1 MDRLQ
6 ADSILKSFGSL
17 DVLTDI
23 FISCEMGEVVGL
35 IGRNG
40 SGKSTLLKILF
51 GSLQADQK
59 YVKANDQRI
68 TTLADSTKYMKYLP
82 QENYLPKTIRIE
94 KLLNVFDGSL
104 EIEEFKS
111 DPLVADLIKSKANQ
125 LSGGEKRLVEILL
138 VLYSKA
144 SYLLLDEP
152 FNGLSPIHKESI
164 KNLIK
169 SKANN
174 KGIIVTDHD
183 YRNVTEISDRIVLLH
198 DGGTKN
204 IKDVEELEFWGYLP
218 EKV

>member
-1 MDRLQ
+1 
-6 ADSILKSFGSL
+6 
-17 DVLTDI
+17 
-23 FISCEMGEVVGL
+23 
-35 IGRNG
+35 
-40 SGKSTLLKILF
+40 
-51 GSLQADQK
+51 
-59 YVKANDQRI
+59 
-68 TTLADSTKYMKYLP
+68 
-82 QENYLPKTIRIE
+82 
-94 KLLNVFDGSL
+94 L

-183 YRNVTEISDRIVLLH
+183 YRKVTEISDRIVLLH